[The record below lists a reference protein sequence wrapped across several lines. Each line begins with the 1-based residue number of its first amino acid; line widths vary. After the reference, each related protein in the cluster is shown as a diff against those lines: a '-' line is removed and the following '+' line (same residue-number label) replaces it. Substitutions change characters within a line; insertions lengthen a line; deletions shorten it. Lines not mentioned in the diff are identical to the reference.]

1 MTSPNWHGLR
11 MTRQRRAILEAL
23 RRLESHPTGDEV
35 YRAARRRLPHIS
47 LGTVYRNLELLSARG
62 IIRKLDF
69 AGAQR
74 RFEAEPEMHDHLR
87 CLSCGRLD
95 DVTVKP
101 RISDASLGRQLRG
114 YEVLGHHLEV
124 VGLCPECR
132 TKRRSPHKDSVAGA
146 ANTAAV

>member
-1 MTSPNWHGLR
+1 MDSDSWHGLR

-23 RRLESHPTGDEV
+23 RRLESHPTGDQV

-62 IIRKLDF
+62 IIRKLDV
-69 AGAQR
+69 AGSQR
-74 RFEAEPEMHDHLR
+74 RFDAKLETHDHIR

-95 DVTVKP
+95 DATLKP
-101 RISDASLGRQLRG
+101 RISDSKIGRQLRG
-114 YEVLGHHLEV
+114 YQVLGHHLEV

-132 TKRRSPHKDSVAGA
+132 TKRRSRNKDTLAGSGNA
-146 ANTAAV
+146 GGA